1 MPNSSRVCSPA
12 SPASTSRSS
21 FTVNLERSRQL
32 EVYQGRGSPF
42 VLRMEDGK
50 RHAYNQLLARCI
62 FEVLPQTETWEKYQE
77 RLSDVLNLGL
87 KAA

>member
-1 MPNSSRVCSPA
+1 
-12 SPASTSRSS
+12 
-21 FTVNLERSRQL
+21 
-32 EVYQGRGSPF
+32 
-42 VLRMEDGK
+42 MEDGK

-77 RLSDVLNLGL
+77 RLSDVFNLGL